1 MPQERPFLTEPGE
14 AGHAP
19 GGAAPD
25 ALFDLAVNRAWAA
38 LRGVRPGAG
47 ARACDTALAAWHA
60 RTRFARRV
68 PLEAVKVALLARPPG
83 GDAAGE
89 GWHWSGGPAGGWQP
103 GRAPFP

>member
-14 AGHAP
+14 AGQTP
-19 GGAAPD
+19 GAAVPG

-38 LRGVRPGAG
+38 LRGLRPGAG
-47 ARACDTALAAWHA
+47 EHADAALAAWHA

-68 PLEAVKVALLARPPG
+68 PLESVRAALLARPSGEGLPG
-83 GDAAGE
+83 A
-89 GWHWSGGPAGGWQP
+89 GWHWAGGPAGSWQT